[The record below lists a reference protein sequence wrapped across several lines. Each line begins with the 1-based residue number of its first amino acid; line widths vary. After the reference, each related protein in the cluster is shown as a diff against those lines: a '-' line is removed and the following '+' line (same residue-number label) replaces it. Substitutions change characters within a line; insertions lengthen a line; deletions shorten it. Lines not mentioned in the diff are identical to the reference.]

1 MRSKH
6 CSLVAVGCLI
16 ECLLKCLSD
25 HLALFTFFTMFLR
38 KRNSGDRGNGNV
50 GGGGG
55 NTVARWWL
63 WLNGRDGVVVVLI
76 RKCFLPL
83 KSGSRFFSLLTFIL
97 HCIEL
102 HKIQKMFWCFF
113 FFFET
118 NWALI
123 LQLNLEWGK
132 LWSLL
137 VVCGAWRELNVRSSV
152 YSFLLIPSWCI
163 GIHITWQP
171 CQPRPSES
179 RWSWFNSYRRVINSY
194 VEPIHTGLWSSF
206 E

>member
-16 ECLLKCLSD
+16 ECLLKWLSD
-25 HLALFTFFTMFLR
+25 HLALFTFFIMFLR

-55 NTVARWWL
+55 NTVTRWWL
-63 WLNGRDGVVVVLI
+63 WLNGRDGGVVVLI

-83 KSGSRFFSLLTFIL
+83 KCGSRFFSLLTFIL

-113 FFFET
+113 FFWNKLGINPAVKFRVRK
-118 NWALI
+118 ALVSTSCVWC
-123 LQLNLEWGK
+123 LERTECEIF
-132 LWSLL
+132 S
-137 VVCGAWRELNVRSSV
+137 
-152 YSFLLIPSWCI
+152 I
-163 GIHITWQP
+163 
-171 CQPRPSES
+171 
-179 RWSWFNSYRRVINSY
+179 
-194 VEPIHTGLWSSF
+194 
-206 E
+206 